1 MLSCNRFSNRVVQ
14 LKFMS
19 HGKVSWKR
27 YNHAII
33 YLSGFVFFSM
43 TFGVL
48 IIFLRTWLVIQV
60 FYTLLSFPGKRS
72 LDIISAADRSVCYLT
87 WNTNSSFTDLRSNW
101 MYRISREI
109 LQSTSNGAKWTVQ
122 VNRVCRVTTLIDFE
136 PFMLSRLVLIIL
148 SMFHWMVFLLWQLRW
163 ATQWFYKPWENPT
176 HCAHLLG
183 RCSTAWLLQISWLV
197 SWFNPFT
204 WCMRQ
209 HN

>member
-1 MLSCNRFSNRVVQ
+1 MLSCDRFSNRIVQ
-14 LKFMS
+14 LKFMC
-19 HGKVSWKR
+19 HGNDLTMQSFISV
-27 YNHAII
+27 A
-33 YLSGFVFFSM
+33 LFFFSM

-122 VNRVCRVTTLIDFE
+122 ANRVCRVTTLIDFE

-148 SMFHWMVFLLWQLRW
+148 SMFHWMVFLLWQLR
-163 ATQWFYKPWENPT
+163 
-176 HCAHLLG
+176 
-183 RCSTAWLLQISWLV
+183 
-197 SWFNPFT
+197 
-204 WCMRQ
+204 
-209 HN
+209 